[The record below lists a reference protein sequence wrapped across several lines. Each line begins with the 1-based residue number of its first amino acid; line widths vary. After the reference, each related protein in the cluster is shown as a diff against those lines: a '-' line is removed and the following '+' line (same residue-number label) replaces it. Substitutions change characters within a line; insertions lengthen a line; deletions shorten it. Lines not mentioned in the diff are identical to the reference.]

1 MIDPVL
7 QFIPDIPSTNQW
19 LAEEAAEGISR
30 GVPLT
35 PFTAVFTDFQEDGHG
50 MGTNKWFSERG
61 KNMLLSVYFTA
72 RTSAARQFLFNQ
84 YFAVATRKFL
94 LQHLPEVAIKWPND
108 IYVNGKKIAGILIE
122 HHLRGDA
129 LQYTIAGIG
138 ININQDHFPDAIPHP
153 TSLHLETGKIFSVEE
168 LTCQYWEILQECFDD
183 YDWDADIAINPSYI
197 ESLYQLNKWHEYI
210 IKGERREAKIIG
222 LDAFGRL
229 RLSMRDGSESLCGF
243 KEIVFI

>member
-19 LAEEAAEGISR
+19 LAREAAESISR
-30 GVPLT
+30 GAPLT

-61 KNMLLSVYFTA
+61 KNMLLSVYFTS

-84 YFAVATRKFL
+84 YFAVATRQFL
-94 LQHLPEVAIKWPND
+94 LQHLPEVTIKWPND

-138 ININQDHFPDAIPHP
+138 ININQDHFPEEIPHP
-153 TSLHLETGKIFSVEE
+153 TSLYLETGKTFPLEV
-168 LTCQYWEILQECFDD
+168 LTCQYWETLQKCFDE
-183 YDWDADIAINPSYI
+183 YDWNRDIANNLPYI
-197 ESLYQLNKWHEYI
+197 ESMYKLGEWREYLI
-210 IKGERREAKIIG
+210 RGERHEAKIIG
-222 LDAFGRL
+222 LDAFGQL
-229 RLSMRDGSESLCGF
+229 RLAMHDGAESLFGF
-243 KEIVFI
+243 KEIVFL